1 MLFRASLPD
10 LSVGED
16 GEIKIEENVITHPH
30 HQISIPSYITKDVSL
45 GQLAEP
51 FRMLK
56 NENQEES
63 RWKLEINIDHRYI
76 TKYYLNS
83 SKEVRNAV
91 ISWIVPY
98 AFSIMAN
105 PDTDT
110 CDMLDFRDMFN
121 RKLIQVTT
129 RVDNL

>member
-1 MLFRASLPD
+1 MIKNPD
-10 LSVGED
+10 
-16 GEIKIEENVITHPH
+16 
-30 HQISIPSYITKDVSL
+30 Q
-45 GQLAEP
+45 AES
-51 FRMLK
+51 K
-56 NENQEES
+56 
-63 RWKLEINIDHRYI
+63 WKLEINIDHRYI
-76 TKYYLNS
+76 SKYYLNA

-129 RVDNL
+129 KVDNL